1 MRFLNLNTGHPALI
15 QTLVLLS
22 AASMTFGNLIALVQ
36 QDLKRLLAYSSIAH
50 AGYILMGLLAFNQI
64 GDTAAV
70 YYITVYLMINLG
82 CFYVIAKI
90 SPQGKNVSFSGLC
103 GLYRRSPWLAATL
116 AVSALSLAGI
126 PPTAGF
132 TGKLFLF
139 TAAFKAGHSYLVV
152 LAAINCA
159 ISLFF
164 YLNMVRH
171 AYTLEPEG
179 LSPVFLS
186 GSDYLINMFFIF
198 IIIFLGIL
206 PDTLVNIALNV
217 IINLV

>member
-1 MRFLNLNTGHPALI
+1 M
-15 QTLVLLS
+15 
-22 AASMTFGNLIALVQ
+22 
-36 QDLKRLLAYSSIAH
+36 
-50 AGYILMGLLAFNQI
+50 
-64 GDTAAV
+64 
-70 YYITVYLMINLG
+70 
-82 CFYVIAKI
+82 
-90 SPQGKNVSFSGLC
+90 
-103 GLYRRSPWLAATL
+103 
-116 AVSALSLAGI
+116 AGI

-139 TAAFKAGHSYLVV
+139 TAAFKAGHHYLVV

-171 AYTLEPEG
+171 AYTLEPKG
-179 LSPVFLS
+179 LSPVSLS

-206 PDTLVNIALNV
+206 PNSLVNIALNTISILMLTGASV
-217 IINLV
+217 VMLVRRTARPNTICRLRSL